1 MIKIN
6 KNSWSDLFENI
17 IIKETIDNINKE
29 LEKEL

>member
-6 KNSWSDLFENI
+6 KNSCSDLFENI